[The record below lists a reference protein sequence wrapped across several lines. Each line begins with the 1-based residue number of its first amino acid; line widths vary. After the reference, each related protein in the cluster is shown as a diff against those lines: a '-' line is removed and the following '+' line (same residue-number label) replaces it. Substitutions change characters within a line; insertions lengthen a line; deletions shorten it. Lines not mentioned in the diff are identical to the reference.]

1 MKGSR
6 LLNGG
11 HLINTEHKGVMSFKA
26 WGWMDAQRT
35 CQGLEDTS
43 RGRQGEKAGQGLWQT
58 LWWQIQWLF
67 SVCVT
72 LEGRGPRGSTCGLR
86 VGLSHWERTAL
97 AWWGWDVERVAA
109 ASGSGFSLGS

>member
-43 RGRQGEKAGQGLWQT
+43 RGRQGEKAGQGL
-58 LWWQIQWLF
+58 
-67 SVCVT
+67 
-72 LEGRGPRGSTCGLR
+72 
-86 VGLSHWERTAL
+86 
-97 AWWGWDVERVAA
+97 
-109 ASGSGFSLGS
+109 